1 MQYIFHFEKL
11 EMNVHANR
19 GKVRVIVNEAKDYR
33 AIEIKEFKNNFFLL
47 GAAINEYS
55 D

>member
-1 MQYIFHFEKL
+1 MK
-11 EMNVHANR
+11 VHGNR
-19 GKVRVIVNEAKDYR
+19 GKVRVIVHEAKDYK
-33 AIEIKEFKNNFFLL
+33 AIEIKEFKNIFFLS